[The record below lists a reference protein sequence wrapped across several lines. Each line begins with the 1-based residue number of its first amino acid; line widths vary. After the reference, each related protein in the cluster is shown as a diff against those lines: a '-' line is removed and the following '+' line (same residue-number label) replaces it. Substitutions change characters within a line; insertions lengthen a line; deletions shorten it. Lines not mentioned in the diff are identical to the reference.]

1 MKDNLIE
8 TMMSVLMF
16 ILLFCIVLLVMV
28 HGLVFLTTTS
38 VESGPAKVVIVKEVC
53 DGKD

>member
-16 ILLFCIVLLVMV
+16 CIFLLVMV

-38 VESGPAKVVIVKEVC
+38 AAPGPAKVVIVKEVC
-53 DGKD
+53 DGTN